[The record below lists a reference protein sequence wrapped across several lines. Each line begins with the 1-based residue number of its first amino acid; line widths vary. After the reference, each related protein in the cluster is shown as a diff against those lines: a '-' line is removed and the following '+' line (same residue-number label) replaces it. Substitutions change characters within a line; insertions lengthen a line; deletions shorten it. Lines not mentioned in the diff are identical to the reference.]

1 MVMKRIVALGLV
13 FALGHSAVAF
23 AEGSLLSA
31 GARHLQQTARL
42 APAPNVPVVGRT
54 LAANAAAQQGGASL
68 QSSGLRRRTK
78 LMIGLALAAGFA
90 GSVLAID
97 SRVENNTPSSLGTRQ
112 D

>member
-42 APAPNVPVVGRT
+42 AADLV
-54 LAANAAAQQGGASL
+54 A
-68 QSSGLRRRTK
+68 
-78 LMIGLALAAGFA
+78 
-90 GSVLAID
+90 
-97 SRVENNTPSSLGTRQ
+97 
-112 D
+112 